1 MPDSRQSASSAIRF
15 GPFDADV
22 HTQELRK
29 HGVRLRLPGQSF
41 QVLKMLLERPG
52 TLVTR
57 EELRQALW
65 PSDTFVDFD
74 HGVSA
79 AVNRLREAIGDS
91 ADEPQL
97 IETLPRRGYRFI
109 GTIAPP
115 AAEAPSVISIEAG
128 PAGAAAERRPAVVSR
143 WTEYHREWPHEV
155 PRKGR
160 YLWRALGF
168 GVMSLTVVAV
178 GIALWLRNSHRPTDR
193 SQWVALTK
201 LPDPVSQPA
210 LSADGRML
218 VFIRGDSTFIGPA
231 QVYVKMLPDGQP
243 VQLTHD
249 SLYKM
254 NPVFS
259 PDGARIAY
267 TAVTPKFEWDTWVVP
282 TLGGEPQPWLRNA
295 SGLVWTGPG
304 RLLFAEMRK
313 SPHMGIVTA
322 AESRIGERDV
332 YLPAAETAMAH
343 RSSASP
349 DGKSV
354 LLVEMNKDHEWTP
367 CRLVPMD
374 GTSAGR
380 QVGPPKSA
388 CTSAAWSPD
397 GRWMYVASEAGGLFH
412 IWRQRFP
419 DGRPQQMTSGPTE
432 EEGIAMAPDGRSFV
446 TAVTLQSVSV
456 WIHDVRG
463 TRQVSLEG
471 NAAEPKFTPDGRKL
485 CYRIL
490 LKAPNNFQFSREEG
504 PVWLADLDSGRSSP
518 LVSDF
523 PVLAYDISQDG
534 RQVVLEAED
543 QEGKPRLWLT
553 TFERQL
559 PPQPIPNVEG
569 RQPSFGPGNEIFFY
583 GADSFVYRVRTDG
596 TGLRKALEIPILTL
610 ADVSPDG
617 RWLAG
622 WSRLADGETAFQAFP
637 LGGGPP
643 VRVGD
648 RAYWQWSPSANSV
661 SITRIP
667 GAEGQSYIVPL
678 PPGQAL
684 PAIPAG
690 GFRSEQDVARLQGA
704 RKTDALMAVPGP
716 RPDVYA
722 FYRSTKQRN
731 LYRIPIS

>member
-1 MPDSRQSASSAIRF
+1 MRDEISQRTGSEDVPDGMSIGKEAGNRGAPQIYEFGCFRLEPAERKLLRGDEIVVLTPKAFDTLVLLVRNSGHLLEKDELISKLWPDSFVEEGSLTNNIF
-15 GPFDADV
+15 L
-22 HTQELRK
+22 LRK
-29 HGVRLRLPGQSF
+29 
-41 QVLKMLLERPG
+41 VLGENP
-52 TLVTR
+52 
-57 EELRQALW
+57 A
-65 PSDTFVDFD
+65 F
-74 HGVSA
+74 
-79 AVNRLREAIGDS
+79 
-91 ADEPQL
+91 
-97 IETLPRRGYRFI
+97 IETVPRRGYRFVGAVRQLPLLESSHSQRQAETLPDSANKVSI
-109 GTIAPP
+109 DRKRLGLILASASIAL
-115 AAEAPSVISIEAG
+115 AM
-128 PAGAAAERRPAVVSR
+128 
-143 WTEYHREWPHEV
+143 
-155 PRKGR
+155 
-160 YLWRALGF
+160 LF
-168 GVMSLTVVAV
+168 V
-178 GIALWLRNSHRPTDR
+178 GLALWLQGPYNPPDR
-193 SQWVALTK
+193 SQWIPLTK

-218 VFIRGDSTFIGPA
+218 VFVRGDSPFIGPA

-243 VQLTHD
+243 VQLTRD

-259 PDGARIAY
+259 PDGARVAY
-267 TAVTPKFEWDTWVVP
+267 TAVTPNFEWDTWVVP

-304 RLLFAEMRK
+304 RVLFAEMRK

-343 RSSASP
+343 RSFSSP
-349 DGKSV
+349 DSKWV
-354 LLVEMNKDHEWTP
+354 LLVEMNKDHVWTP

-374 GTSAGR
+374 GSSVGR

-397 GRWMYVASEAGGLFH
+397 GRWMYFASEAGGLFH

-419 DGRPQQMTSGPTE
+419 EGRPQQMTSGPTE

-490 LKAPNNFQFSREEG
+490 LKAPNDFQFSREEG
-504 PVWLADLDSGRSSP
+504 PVWLADLDSGRSAP

-543 QEGKPRLWLT
+543 KEGKPRLWLT

-559 PPQPIPNVEG
+559 PPQQIPNVEG
-569 RQPSFGPGNEIFFY
+569 RQPSFGPGDEIFFHA
-583 GADSFVYRVRTDG
+583 ADGFVYRIGTDG
-596 TGLRKALEIPILTL
+596 SGLRKALENPILLL

-622 WSRLADGETAFQAFP
+622 WSRLADGKTAFHAFP
-637 LGGGPP
+637 LAGGPP

-661 SITRIP
+661 SIAQIP

-678 PPGQAL
+678 ALGQAL

-690 GFRSEQDVARLQGA
+690 GFRSEADVARLRGA

-716 RPDVYA
+716 TPDVYA

>member
-1 MPDSRQSASSAIRF
+1 MADELGPHRLNESRDLPVSSEIVHRDRPELYEF
-15 GPFDADV
+15 GLFRLEPAERRLTRGNDEIVTLAPKAFDTLV
-22 HTQELRK
+22 ML
-29 HGVRLRLPGQSF
+29 VRNSGH
-41 QVLKMLLERPG
+41 LLEKDDLIS
-52 TLVTR
+52 T
-57 EELRQALW
+57 LW
-65 PSDTFVDFD
+65 PDTFVEEGSLSNNIFL
-74 HGVSA
+74 
-79 AVNRLREAIGDS
+79 LRKALGEDPAF
-91 ADEPQL
+91 
-97 IETLPRRGYRFI
+97 IETVPRRGYRFV
-109 GTIAPP
+109 GAVRQLPCGAPTNP
-115 AAEAPSVISIEAG
+115 EKPVEGHPGSANEGSLKWRHLRRNLAI
-128 PAGAAAERRPAVVSR
+128 AAAVLAMLA
-143 WTEYHREWPHEV
+143 
-155 PRKGR
+155 G
-160 YLWRALGF
+160 
-168 GVMSLTVVAV
+168 GV
-178 GIALWLRNSHRPTDR
+178 ALWLRGSNRPPDR
-193 SQWVALTK
+193 SQWVPLTK

-218 VFIRGDSTFIGPA
+218 VFIRGDSPFIGPA
-231 QVYVKMLPDGQP
+231 QVYVKILPDGQP

-259 PDGARIAY
+259 PDGASIAY

-304 RLLFAEMRK
+304 RVLFAEMRK
-313 SPHMGIVTA
+313 SPHMGIVAA
-322 AESRIGERDV
+322 AESRIGQRDV

-343 RSSASP
+343 RSSSSP
-349 DGKSV
+349 DGKWV
-354 LLVEMNKDHEWTP
+354 LLVEMNKDHAWTP

-380 QVGPPKSA
+380 QVGPPKAA
-388 CTSAAWSPD
+388 CTSVAWSPD
-397 GRWMYVASEAGGLFH
+397 GRWMYFASEAGGLFH

-490 LKAPNNFQFSREEG
+490 LKAPNDFQFSREEG
-504 PVWLADLDSGRSSP
+504 PVWVADLDSGRSAP

-543 QEGKPRLWLT
+543 HEGKSRLWLT

-569 RQPSFGPGNEIFFY
+569 RQPSFGPGGEVFFH
-583 GADSFVYRVRTDG
+583 GAGGFVYRVRTDG
-596 TGLRKALEIPILTL
+596 TGLRKALDQPILLL

-617 RWLAG
+617 RWVAG
-622 WSRLADGETAFQAFP
+622 WSRLADGEVAFHAFP

-648 RAYWQWSPSANSV
+648 RAYWQWSPGASSL
-661 SITRIP
+661 SIAQIP

-690 GFRSEQDVARLQGA
+690 GFRSEQDVARLKGA

-716 RPDVYA
+716 TPDVYA
-722 FYRSTKQRN
+722 FYRSTKQCN

>member
-1 MPDSRQSASSAIRF
+1 MKDEIGQRTGSKKVPSIGEEPRNRDAAQIYEFGDFRLEPAERKLLRGEEIVVLTPKAFDTLVLLARNSGHLLEKDELISKLWPDSFVEEGSLSNNIF
-15 GPFDADV
+15 L
-22 HTQELRK
+22 LRK
-29 HGVRLRLPGQSF
+29 ALGEDPSF
-41 QVLKMLLERPG
+41 
-52 TLVTR
+52 
-57 EELRQALW
+57 
-65 PSDTFVDFD
+65 
-74 HGVSA
+74 
-79 AVNRLREAIGDS
+79 
-91 ADEPQL
+91 
-97 IETLPRRGYRFI
+97 IET
-109 GTIAPP
+109 
-115 AAEAPSVISIEAG
+115 
-128 PAGAAAERRPAVVSR
+128 
-143 WTEYHREWPHEV
+143 V
-155 PRKGR
+155 PRKGYR
-160 YLWRALGF
+160 FVGAVRQLPPIESSHPQRQTETCPEQANKVSIDRRPLGLILASAAI
-168 GVMSLTVVAV
+168 VLTMLSV
-178 GIALWLRNSHRPTDR
+178 GLALWLRGAHRPPDR
-193 SQWVALTK
+193 SQWIPLTK

-218 VFIRGDSTFIGPA
+218 VFVRGDSPFIGPA
-231 QVYVKMLPDGQP
+231 QVYVKILPDGQP

-249 SLYKM
+249 NVYKM
-254 NPVFS
+254 SPVFS

-295 SGLVWTGPG
+295 SGLVWTGSG
-304 RLLFAEMRK
+304 GVLFAEMRK
-313 SPHMGIVTA
+313 SPHMGIVAA
-322 AESRIGERDV
+322 AENRIGERDV

-343 RSSASP
+343 RSSSSP
-349 DGKSV
+349 DDKWV
-354 LLVEMNKDHEWTP
+354 LVVEMNKDHVWTP

-397 GRWMYVASEAGGLFH
+397 GRWMYFASESGGLFH

-446 TAVTLQSVSV
+446 TAVTLQSVSI
-456 WIHDVRG
+456 WIHDARG

-471 NAAEPKFTPDGRKL
+471 NATEPKFTPDGRKL

-490 LKAPNNFQFSREEG
+490 LKAPNDFQFSREEG
-504 PVWLADLDSGRSSP
+504 PVWLADLDSGRSAP
-518 LVSDF
+518 LVADF
-523 PVLAYDISQDG
+523 PVLAYDISHDG

-543 QEGKPRLWLT
+543 KEGKPRLWLT
-553 TFERQL
+553 TFERQQ

-569 RQPSFGPGNEIFFY
+569 RQPSFGPGGEIFFH
-583 GADSFVYRVRTDG
+583 GADGFVYRVRTDG
-596 TGLRKALEIPILTL
+596 AGLRKALEQPILLL

-617 RWLAG
+617 RWLVG
-622 WSRLADGETAFQAFP
+622 WSRRANGETALHAFP

-648 RAYWQWSPSANSV
+648 RAYWQWSPEANSV
-661 SITRIP
+661 SIAQIP
-667 GAEGQSYIVPL
+667 GAEGQTYIVPL
-678 PPGQAL
+678 PPGHAL

-690 GFRSEQDVARLQGA
+690 GFRSEEEVARLKGA

-716 RPDVYA
+716 TPDVYA